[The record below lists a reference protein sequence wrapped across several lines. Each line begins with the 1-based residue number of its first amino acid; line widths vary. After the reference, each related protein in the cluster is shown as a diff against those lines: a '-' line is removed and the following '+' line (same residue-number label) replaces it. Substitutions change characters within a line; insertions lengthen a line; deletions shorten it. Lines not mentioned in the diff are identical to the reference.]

1 MKRRRGAL
9 LDGRALT
16 NLLTVLIAISFY
28 LVVSNLSAVRGHL
41 QNLVGVLKPFVIGF
55 AIAFL
60 LNAPMRLFE
69 QKVFY
74 KLKCRQG
81 LSILAVYLLAV
92 ALLTMLMQT
101 VLPQLTQSVQMF
113 VSNIN
118 GYLRNLNQLTQVVIS
133 KLHLEEDAFQGFVV
147 TYNDVVRQAT
157 DLLYAK
163 LPDILNWGMALS
175 SGVVSG
181 VTAVIASVYMLAS
194 KQKLTQQIKRMLYAF
209 FPTQPVNIFLS
220 YCRRANSIFA
230 AFINGKL
237 IDSAIIGALC
247 FVFSQLLHV
256 PFAILVSVIVGVT
269 NIIPFFGP
277 IIGAIPCLMIL
288 SIVDPW
294 SALRFAVLIILLQ
307 QFDGNILGPKI
318 LGDSTGLSP
327 ILVLIAIVAGGGLF
341 GFVGMVL
348 GVPTFALLYSI
359 LRDITAV
366 NLVKR
371 GVDENGAPLPDYM
384 TCQPSDCEA
393 KTPPTESEKKPH
405 SAAPPNERKI

>member
-1 MKRRRGAL
+1 MKRRWTL
-9 LDGRALT
+9 LDARAIA
-16 NLLTVLIAISFY
+16 NLLTALIAISFY
-28 LVVSNLSAVRGHL
+28 LVVSNLSVVRGHL
-41 QNLVGVLKPFVIGF
+41 QNFVGVLKPFVIGF

-60 LNAPMRLFE
+60 LNAPMRFFE

-74 KLKCRQG
+74 KLKFRRG
-81 LSILAVYLLAV
+81 LSILAVYLLAL
-92 ALLTMLMQT
+92 ALLLMLVQT
-101 VLPQLTQSVQMF
+101 VLPQVAQSVQMF
-113 VSNIN
+113 VSNVN
-118 GYLRNLNQLTQVVIS
+118 GYLRNLNRLAQAVIA
-133 KLHLEEDAFQGFVV
+133 KLHLGEDAFQGFVV
-147 TYNDVVRQAT
+147 TYNDVVRRAT
-157 DLLYAK
+157 DLLYDK

-181 VTAVIASVYMLAS
+181 VTAVIASIYMLAS
-194 KQKLTQQIKRMLYAF
+194 KQKMIQQIKRMLYAF
-209 FPTQPVNIFLS
+209 FPTQPVNVFLS
-220 YCRRANSIFA
+220 YCRRANAIFA

-247 FVFSQLLHV
+247 FVFSQLFHI
-256 PFAILVSVIVGVT
+256 PFAMLVSVIVGVT

-288 SIVDPW
+288 AIVEPW

-327 ILVLIAIVAGGGLF
+327 ILVLVAIVAGGGLF

-366 NLVKR
+366 KLVKR
-371 GVDENGAPLPDYM
+371 GVDENGEPLPDYM
-384 TCQPSDCEA
+384 LCQPPEGEEGRVSPEG
-393 KTPPTESEKKPH
+393 
-405 SAAPPNERKI
+405 RGR

>member
-1 MKRRRGAL
+1 MKRRWTL
-9 LDGRALT
+9 LDARAIA
-16 NLLTVLIAISFY
+16 NLLTALIAISFY
-28 LVVSNLSAVRGHL
+28 LVVSNLSVVRGHL
-41 QNLVGVLKPFVIGF
+41 QNFVGVLKPFVIGF

-60 LNAPMRLFE
+60 LNAPMRFFE

-74 KLKCRQG
+74 KLKFRRG
-81 LSILAVYLLAV
+81 LSILAVYLLAL
-92 ALLTMLMQT
+92 ALLLMLVQT
-101 VLPQLTQSVQMF
+101 VLPQVAQSVQMF
-113 VSNIN
+113 VSNVN
-118 GYLRNLNQLTQVVIS
+118 GYLRNLNRLAQAVIA
-133 KLHLEEDAFQGFVV
+133 KLHLGEDAFQGFVV
-147 TYNDVVRQAT
+147 TYNDVVRRAT
-157 DLLYAK
+157 DLLYDK

-181 VTAVIASVYMLAS
+181 VTAVIASIYMLAS
-194 KQKLTQQIKRMLYAF
+194 KQKMIQQIKRMLYAF
-209 FPTQPVNIFLS
+209 FPTQPVNVFLS
-220 YCRRANSIFA
+220 YCRRANAIFA

-247 FVFSQLLHV
+247 FVFSQLFHI
-256 PFAILVSVIVGVT
+256 PFAMLVSVIVGVT

-288 SIVDPW
+288 AIVEPW
-294 SALRFAVLIILLQ
+294 SALRFAVLIVLLQ

-327 ILVLIAIVAGGGLF
+327 ILVLVAIVAGGGLF

-366 NLVKR
+366 KLVKR
-371 GVDENGAPLPDYM
+371 GVDENGEPLPDYM
-384 TCQPSDCEA
+384 LCQPPEGEEGRGSPGKEGF
-393 KTPPTESEKKPH
+393 PLSP
-405 SAAPPNERKI
+405 APPEGRGR

>member
-1 MKRRRGAL
+1 MKRRWTL
-9 LDGRALT
+9 LDARAIA
-16 NLLTVLIAISFY
+16 NLLTALIAISFY
-28 LVVSNLSAVRGHL
+28 LVVSNLSVMRGHL
-41 QNLVGVLKPFVIGF
+41 QNFVGVLKPFVIGF

-60 LNAPMRLFE
+60 LNAPMRFFE

-74 KLKCRQG
+74 KLKFRRG
-81 LSILAVYLLAV
+81 LSILAVYLLAL
-92 ALLTMLMQT
+92 ALLLMLVQT
-101 VLPQLTQSVQMF
+101 VLPQVAQSVQMF
-113 VSNIN
+113 VSNVN
-118 GYLRNLNQLTQVVIS
+118 GYLRNLNRLAQAVIA
-133 KLHLEEDAFQGFVV
+133 KLHLGEDAFQGFVV
-147 TYNDVVRQAT
+147 TYNDVVRRAT
-157 DLLYAK
+157 DLLYDK

-181 VTAVIASVYMLAS
+181 VTAVIASIYMLAS
-194 KQKLTQQIKRMLYAF
+194 KQKMIQQIKRMLYAF
-209 FPTQPVNIFLS
+209 FPTQPVNVFLS
-220 YCRRANSIFA
+220 YCRRANAIFA

-247 FVFSQLLHV
+247 FVFSQLFHI
-256 PFAILVSVIVGVT
+256 PFAMLVSVIVGVT

-288 SIVDPW
+288 AIVEPW
-294 SALRFAVLIILLQ
+294 SALRFAVLIVLLQ

-327 ILVLIAIVAGGGLF
+327 ILVLVAIVAGGGLF

-366 NLVKR
+366 KLVKR
-371 GVDENGAPLPDYM
+371 GVDENGEPLPDYM
-384 TCQPSDCEA
+384 LCQPPEGEEGRVSPEGRG
-393 KTPPTESEKKPH
+393 K
-405 SAAPPNERKI
+405 

>member
-1 MKRRRGAL
+1 MKRRWTL
-9 LDGRALT
+9 LDARAIA
-16 NLLTVLIAISFY
+16 NLLTALIAISFY
-28 LVVSNLSAVRGHL
+28 LVVSNLSVMRGHL
-41 QNLVGVLKPFVIGF
+41 QNFVGVLKPFVIGF

-60 LNAPMRLFE
+60 LNAPMRFFE

-74 KLKCRQG
+74 KLKFRRG
-81 LSILAVYLLAV
+81 LSILAVYLLAL
-92 ALLTMLMQT
+92 ALLLMLVQT
-101 VLPQLTQSVQMF
+101 VLPQVAQSVQMF
-113 VSNIN
+113 VSNVN
-118 GYLRNLNQLTQVVIS
+118 GYLRNLNRLAQAVIA
-133 KLHLEEDAFQGFVV
+133 KLHLGEDAFQGFVV
-147 TYNDVVRQAT
+147 TYNDVVRRAT
-157 DLLYAK
+157 DLLYDK

-181 VTAVIASVYMLAS
+181 VTAVIASIYMLAS
-194 KQKLTQQIKRMLYAF
+194 KQKMIQQIKRMLYAF
-209 FPTQPVNIFLS
+209 FPTQPVNVFLS
-220 YCRRANSIFA
+220 YCRRANAIFA

-247 FVFSQLLHV
+247 FVFSQLFHI
-256 PFAILVSVIVGVT
+256 PFAMLVSVIVGVT

-288 SIVDPW
+288 AIVEPW

-327 ILVLIAIVAGGGLF
+327 ILVLVAIVAGGGLF

-366 NLVKR
+366 KLVKR
-371 GVDENGAPLPDYM
+371 GVDENGEPLPDYM
-384 TCQPSDCEA
+384 LCQPPEGEEGRVSPEGRG
-393 KTPPTESEKKPH
+393 K
-405 SAAPPNERKI
+405 

>member
-1 MKRRRGAL
+1 MKRRWTL
-9 LDGRALT
+9 LDARAIA
-16 NLLTVLIAISFY
+16 NLLTALIAISFY
-28 LVVSNLSAVRGHL
+28 LVVSNLSVVRGHL
-41 QNLVGVLKPFVIGF
+41 QNFVGVLKPFVIGF

-60 LNAPMRLFE
+60 LNAPMRFFE

-74 KLKCRQG
+74 KLKFRRG
-81 LSILAVYLLAV
+81 LSILAVYLLAL
-92 ALLTMLMQT
+92 ALLLMLVQT
-101 VLPQLTQSVQMF
+101 VLPQVAQSVQMF
-113 VSNIN
+113 VSNVN
-118 GYLRNLNQLTQVVIS
+118 GYLRNLNRLAQAVIA
-133 KLHLEEDAFQGFVV
+133 KLHLGEDAFQGFVV
-147 TYNDVVRQAT
+147 TYNDVVRRAT
-157 DLLYAK
+157 DLLYDK

-181 VTAVIASVYMLAS
+181 VTAVIASIYMLAS
-194 KQKLTQQIKRMLYAF
+194 KQKMIQQIKRMLYAF
-209 FPTQPVNIFLS
+209 FPTQPVNVFLS
-220 YCRRANSIFA
+220 YCRRANAIFA

-247 FVFSQLLHV
+247 FVFSQLFHI
-256 PFAILVSVIVGVT
+256 PFAMLVSVIVGVT

-288 SIVDPW
+288 AIVEPW
-294 SALRFAVLIILLQ
+294 SALRFAVLIVLLQ

-327 ILVLIAIVAGGGLF
+327 ILVLVAIVAGGGLF

-366 NLVKR
+366 KLVKR
-371 GVDENGAPLPDYM
+371 GVDENGEPLPDYM
-384 TCQPSDCEA
+384 LCQPPEGEEGRVSPEGRG
-393 KTPPTESEKKPH
+393 K
-405 SAAPPNERKI
+405 

>member
-1 MKRRRGAL
+1 MKRRWTL
-9 LDGRALT
+9 LDARAIA
-16 NLLTVLIAISFY
+16 NLLTALIAISFY
-28 LVVSNLSAVRGHL
+28 LVVSNLSVMRGHL
-41 QNLVGVLKPFVIGF
+41 QNFVGVLKPFVIGF

-60 LNAPMRLFE
+60 LNAPMRFFE

-74 KLKCRQG
+74 KLKFRRG
-81 LSILAVYLLAV
+81 LSILAVYLLAL
-92 ALLTMLMQT
+92 ALLLMLVQT
-101 VLPQLTQSVQMF
+101 VLPQVAQSVQMF
-113 VSNIN
+113 VSNVN
-118 GYLRNLNQLTQVVIS
+118 GYLRNLNRLAQAVIA
-133 KLHLEEDAFQGFVV
+133 KLHLGEDAFQGFVV
-147 TYNDVVRQAT
+147 TYNDVVRRAT
-157 DLLYAK
+157 DLLYDK

-181 VTAVIASVYMLAS
+181 VTAVIASIYMLAS
-194 KQKLTQQIKRMLYAF
+194 KQKMIQQIKRMLYAF
-209 FPTQPVNIFLS
+209 FPTQPVNVFLS
-220 YCRRANSIFA
+220 YCRRANAIFA

-247 FVFSQLLHV
+247 FVFSQLFHI
-256 PFAILVSVIVGVT
+256 PFAMLVSVIVGVT

-288 SIVDPW
+288 AIVEPW

-327 ILVLIAIVAGGGLF
+327 ILVLVAIVAGGGLF

-366 NLVKR
+366 KLVKR
-371 GVDENGAPLPDYM
+371 GVDENGEPLPDYM
-384 TCQPSDCEA
+384 LCQPPEGEEGRVSLEG
-393 KTPPTESEKKPH
+393 
-405 SAAPPNERKI
+405 RGR

>member
-1 MKRRRGAL
+1 MKRRWTL
-9 LDGRALT
+9 LDARAIA
-16 NLLTVLIAISFY
+16 NLLTALIAISFY
-28 LVVSNLSAVRGHL
+28 LVVSNLSVMRGHL
-41 QNLVGVLKPFVIGF
+41 QNFVGVLKPFVIGF

-60 LNAPMRLFE
+60 LNAPMRFFE

-74 KLKCRQG
+74 KLKFRRG
-81 LSILAVYLLAV
+81 LSILAVYLLAL
-92 ALLTMLMQT
+92 ALLLMLVQT
-101 VLPQLTQSVQMF
+101 VLPQVAQSVQMF
-113 VSNIN
+113 VSNVN
-118 GYLRNLNQLTQVVIS
+118 GYLRNLNRLAQAVIA
-133 KLHLEEDAFQGFVV
+133 KLHLGEDAFQGFVV
-147 TYNDVVRQAT
+147 TYNDVVRRAT
-157 DLLYAK
+157 DLLYDK

-181 VTAVIASVYMLAS
+181 VTAVIASIYMLAS
-194 KQKLTQQIKRMLYAF
+194 KQKMIQQIKRMLYAF
-209 FPTQPVNIFLS
+209 FPTQPVNVFLS
-220 YCRRANSIFA
+220 YCRRANAIFA

-247 FVFSQLLHV
+247 FVFSQLFHI
-256 PFAILVSVIVGVT
+256 PFAMLVSVIVGVT

-288 SIVDPW
+288 AIVEPW

-327 ILVLIAIVAGGGLF
+327 ILVLVAIVAGGGLF

-366 NLVKR
+366 KLVKR
-371 GVDENGAPLPDYM
+371 GVDENGEPLPDYM
-384 TCQPSDCEA
+384 LCQPPEGEEGRVSPEG
-393 KTPPTESEKKPH
+393 
-405 SAAPPNERKI
+405 RGR

>member
-1 MKRRRGAL
+1 M
-9 LDGRALT
+9 
-16 NLLTVLIAISFY
+16 
-28 LVVSNLSAVRGHL
+28 
-41 QNLVGVLKPFVIGF
+41 
-55 AIAFL
+55 
-60 LNAPMRLFE
+60 
-69 QKVFY
+69 
-74 KLKCRQG
+74 
-81 LSILAVYLLAV
+81 
-92 ALLTMLMQT
+92 
-101 VLPQLTQSVQMF
+101 
-113 VSNIN
+113 
-118 GYLRNLNQLTQVVIS
+118 IS

>member
-1 MKRRRGAL
+1 MKRRRWAL
-9 LDGRALT
+9 LDARAIS
-16 NLLTVLIAISFY
+16 NLLTALIAISFY
-28 LVVSNLSAVRGHL
+28 LIVSNLSVVRGHL
-41 QNLVGVLKPFVIGF
+41 QNIVGVLKPFVVGF

-60 LNAPMRLFE
+60 LNAPMRFFE

-74 KLKCRQG
+74 KLKFRRG

-101 VLPQLTQSVQMF
+101 VLPQLAQSVQMF

-118 GYLRNLNQLTQVVIS
+118 GYLRNLNQLTQTVIA
-133 KLHLEEDAFQGFVV
+133 KLHLEEDAFQSFVV

-163 LPDILNWGMALS
+163 LPDILDWGMALS

-181 VTAVIASVYMLAS
+181 VTAIIASIYMLAS
-194 KQKLTQQIKRMLYAF
+194 KQKMVQQLKRMLYAF
-209 FPTQPVNIFLS
+209 FPTQPVNVFLS

-247 FVFSQLLHV
+247 FVFSRLLHI

-288 SIVDPW
+288 AIVDPW
-294 SALRFAVLIILLQ
+294 SALRFAALIVLLQ

-327 ILVLIAIVAGGGLF
+327 ILVLIAIVTGGGLF

-366 NLVKR
+366 KLVSR
-371 GVDENGAPLPDYM
+371 GVDENGAPLPEYM
-384 TCQPSDCEA
+384 LRQPLKGGEEESSPENG
-393 KTPPTESEKKPH
+393 KKPLPSTPPKG
-405 SAAPPNERKI
+405 RKM